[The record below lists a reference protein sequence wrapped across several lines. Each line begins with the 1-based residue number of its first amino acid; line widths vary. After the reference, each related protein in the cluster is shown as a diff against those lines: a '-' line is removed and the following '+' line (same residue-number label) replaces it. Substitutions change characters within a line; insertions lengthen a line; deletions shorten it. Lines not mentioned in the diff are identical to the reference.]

1 MQATTGLPVFLRKVS
16 RSWYMM
22 SLAVT
27 APPGLLMRSTTA
39 LTSRIVGRGVE
50 PFAE

>member
-1 MQATTGLPVFLRKVS
+1 
-16 RSWYMM
+16 MM

-27 APPGLLMRSTTA
+27 PPPGLLMRSTTA
-39 LTSRIVGRGVE
+39 LTCLSIGGGVE